1 MEKQKS
7 SKLFPFQQKKKFIK
21 VDKIGNES
29 IVTIS
34 YKIKFIDSARFMAN
48 LLSNLLDNPTERTH
62 IIKRKDCNCF
72 LEHESVTDNLIM
84 LIFR

>member
-21 VDKIGNES
+21 VDKVGNES

-34 YKIKFIDSARFMAN
+34 YKIKFIDSARFMAS
-48 LLSNLLDNPTERTH
+48 LLSNLLDNPIERTH